1 MRGESFDYL
10 YALQLQETFD
20 TEHKKTMQW
29 YRNQVYRTGW
39 VPLSHLLAY
48 DKKLRR
54 DEPLRQQQIALHA
67 QNEGER
73 IRQAR
78 MVY

>member
-1 MRGESFDYL
+1 MPSKSADYL
-10 YALQLQETFD
+10 YALQLQEKFD

-39 VPLSHLLAY
+39 IPLSHLLDY

-54 DEPLRQQQIALHA
+54 SEPLRQQQIALHA
-67 QNEGER
+67 ENERER

-78 MVY
+78 TIY